1 VCLKRRHAEVKH
13 RAPGSSIGIP
23 QKVKKISL
31 DTSHT
36 GPSVTVTELDDPTA
50 VGAGIELIDQEVVQL
65 GDVPFRARRV
75 IVRLEDSAVVFHSTS
90 LRVRAHTS
98 VSKGLIAYVAF
109 GPRVRGTV
117 NGLPVR
123 PGLVLAA
130 EPGAEARF
138 VVDAGWND
146 VAFFIPP
153 QEIRMHLAA
162 RQREGDFPMPHGV
175 ELLRVRE
182 QRGRQ
187 LFNWGKRL
195 ANLAARQPNF
205 FDDTRRKRVAAR
217 AELLETL
224 LSTLGEARDFE
235 PDRDDRRRRDRSLI
249 VKAAEEFALSQD
261 CETIY
266 VSDLC
271 RAAGVSERTLEYAF
285 KETMGLAPM
294 AYLIRLRLHRVRRA
308 LLAAAHGST
317 TISAEALNCGFWH
330 FGDFSRAY
338 KACFGERPSETLR
351 RKPGSGGAGRQQAS
365 PRP

>member
-1 VCLKRRHAEVKH
+1 M
-13 RAPGSSIGIP
+13 
-23 QKVKKISL
+23 KKTSL

-50 VGAGIELIDQEVVQL
+50 VGASIELIDQEVVQL
-65 GDVPFRARRV
+65 GAVPFRARRV

-98 VSKGLIAYVAF
+98 VSKGLIACVAF
-109 GPRVRGTV
+109 GPRVKGTV

-146 VAFFIPP
+146 VSFFVPP
-153 QEIRMHLAA
+153 QEIRMHLAT
-162 RQREGDFPMPHGV
+162 RQREGDFRLPHGV
-175 ELLRVRE
+175 ELLRVRQ

-195 ANLAARQPNF
+195 VDFAARQPTL
-205 FDDTRRKRVAAR
+205 FDESRRERIAAR
-217 AELLETL
+217 AELLEII
-224 LSTLGEARDFE
+224 LSTLWEAKDLE
-235 PDRDDRRRRDRSLI
+235 PARDDRRRRDRSLI

-285 KETMGLAPM
+285 KEIIGLAPM
-294 AYLIRLRLHRVRRA
+294 AYLIRVRLHRVRRA
-308 LLAAAHGST
+308 LLAATHGST

-351 RKPGSGGAGRQQAS
+351 RKPGSAGEVR
-365 PRP
+365 

>member
-1 VCLKRRHAEVKH
+1 M
-13 RAPGSSIGIP
+13 
-23 QKVKKISL
+23 KKTSL
-31 DTSHT
+31 ETSHT

-50 VGAGIELIDQEVVQL
+50 VGEGIELIDQEVVQL
-65 GDVPFRARRV
+65 GAVPFRARRV

-90 LRVRAHTS
+90 VRVRTHTS

-117 NGLPVR
+117 NGQPVR

-138 VVDAGWND
+138 VVDAGWSN
-146 VAFFIPP
+146 VTFFVPP

-162 RQREGDFPMPHGV
+162 RQREGDFRLPHGI

-182 QRGRQ
+182 QRARQ
-187 LFNWGKRL
+187 LFSWGKRL
-195 ANLAARQPNF
+195 VDLAARQPAL
-205 FDDTRRKRVAAR
+205 FDGRRRERVAAR
-217 AELLETL
+217 AELLETI
-224 LSTLGEARDFE
+224 LSTLWEARDFE
-235 PDRDDRRRRDRSLI
+235 PARDDRKGRDKSLI
-249 VKAAEEFALSQD
+249 VRAAEEFALSQD
-261 CETIY
+261 CETLY

-285 KETMGLAPM
+285 KEIMGLAPM
-294 AYLIRLRLHRVRRA
+294 AYLIRVRLHRVRRA
-308 LLAAAHGST
+308 LLAATHGST

-338 KACFGERPSETLR
+338 KACFGELPSETLR
-351 RKPGSGGAGRQQAS
+351 RKPPSAGAGR
-365 PRP
+365 

>member
-1 VCLKRRHAEVKH
+1 
-13 RAPGSSIGIP
+13 
-23 QKVKKISL
+23 VKKISL
-31 DTSHT
+31 DTSHA

-65 GDVPFRARRV
+65 GGVPFRARRV

-109 GPRVRGTV
+109 GPRVKGTV
-117 NGLPVR
+117 NGQPVR

-130 EPGAEARF
+130 EPGAQARF
-138 VVDAGWND
+138 VVDAEWND

-162 RQREGDFPMPHGV
+162 RQREGDFRLPHGV
-175 ELLRVRE
+175 EVLRVRE

-195 ANLAARQPNF
+195 VDLAARRPTL
-205 FDDTRRKRVAAR
+205 FDESRRERIAAR
-217 AELLETL
+217 AELLETI
-224 LSTLGEARDFE
+224 LSTLWEAKNLE
-235 PDRDDRRRRDRSLI
+235 PARDDRRRRDRSLI

-261 CETIY
+261 CEAIY

-285 KETMGLAPM
+285 KEIIGLAPM
-294 AYLIRLRLHRVRRA
+294 AYLIRVRLHRVRRS
-308 LLAAAHGST
+308 LLAATHGST

-351 RKPGSGGAGRQQAS
+351 RKPPPAGTGR
-365 PRP
+365 

>member
-1 VCLKRRHAEVKH
+1 VND
-13 RAPGSSIGIP
+13 APP
-23 QKVKKISL
+23 PAAVAL
-31 DTSHT
+31 PT
-36 GPSVTVTELDDPTA
+36 VTVTDLDDPTA
-50 VGAGIELIDQEVVQL
+50 AGPTIELIHQDVVQL
-65 GDVPFRARRV
+65 GAVPFRARRV
-75 IVRLEDSAVVFHSTS
+75 IVRLEDAAVVFHSTS

-138 VVDAGWND
+138 VVDAGWSD

-162 RQREGDFPMPHGV
+162 RQPEGDFPMPHGV

-195 ANLAARQPNF
+195 VNLAARQPNF
-205 FDDTRRKRVAAR
+205 FDETRRKRVAAR

-261 CETIY
+261 RETIY

-271 RAAGVSERTLEYAF
+271 RATGVSERTLEYAF

-294 AYLIRLRLHRVRRA
+294 AYLIRLRLHRVRRG
-308 LLAAAHGST
+308 LLAATHGST
-317 TISAEALNCGFWH
+317 TISAVALNCGFWH

-351 RKPGSGGAGRQQAS
+351 RKPGAGGEGR
-365 PRP
+365 